1 MLTECAQCIKIDG
14 KSTLCFLNIC
24 FSMCVKGGGV
34 SNQCFLEDVPDV
46 QVQCSNYVLFFLSFL
61 KITCSHHHGK
71 TAYVQST
78 LDSHHAYFLLADNG
92 TEGEYG
98 AEVIFR
104 RRIERHLYQQKVSKG
119 TR

>member
-1 MLTECAQCIKIDG
+1 MSDFYVC
-14 KSTLCFLNIC
+14 
-24 FSMCVKGGGV
+24 KGGGPGYQINV
-34 SNQCFLEDVPDV
+34 FWKMFQMYKSN
-46 QVQCSNYVLFFLSFL
+46 VLIMFCFFLSFL

-119 TR
+119 R

>member
-1 MLTECAQCIKIDG
+1 MFPKYLFFYVCKG
-14 KSTLCFLNIC
+14 
-24 FSMCVKGGGV
+24 GGGV

>member
-1 MLTECAQCIKIDG
+1 MFPRCLI
-14 KSTLCFLNIC
+14 
-24 FSMCVKGGGV
+24 SMCVREEAPGIK
-34 SNQCFLEDVPDV
+34 SMFLEDVQDV

-119 TR
+119 R